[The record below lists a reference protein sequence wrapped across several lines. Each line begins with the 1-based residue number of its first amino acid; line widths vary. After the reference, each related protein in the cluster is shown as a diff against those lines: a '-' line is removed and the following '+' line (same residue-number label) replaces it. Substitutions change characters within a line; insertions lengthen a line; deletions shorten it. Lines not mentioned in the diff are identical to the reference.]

1 MSIQMT
7 IQMKH
12 IKDIQY
18 VPSHWELWLRLLRIP
33 QTSPL
38 LLGTG
43 GPPPPASPGLG
54 MALCLEANGR

>member
-12 IKDIQY
+12 IKDIRF
-18 VPSHWELWLRLLRIP
+18 VTSHWELWLRLLRVP

-38 LLGTG
+38 LLGTA
-43 GPPPPASPGLG
+43 GPPLPASPGLG
-54 MALCLEANGR
+54 VALCLEVNGR